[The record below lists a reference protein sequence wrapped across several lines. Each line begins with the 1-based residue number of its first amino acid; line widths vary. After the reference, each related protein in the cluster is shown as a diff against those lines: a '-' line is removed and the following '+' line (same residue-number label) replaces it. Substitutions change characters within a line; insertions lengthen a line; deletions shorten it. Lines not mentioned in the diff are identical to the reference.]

1 MIVYPFP
8 CSRQCIQQ
16 PYVLQGLQ
24 LTPRQHSLPDHFRV
38 VVGAAEFIS
47 EVHRVPQWQ
56 LFPVY
61 RGVHLWGHPLDM

>member
-16 PYVLQGLQ
+16 PHVLQGLQ

-38 VVGAAEFIS
+38 VVGAVELIS
-47 EVHRVPQWQ
+47 EVHRLPQWQ
-56 LFPVY
+56 LVPVC
-61 RGVHLWGHPLDM
+61 RAGHLWGHPLDI